1 MKTALLILLGVL
13 TGFLI
18 GKMVYQYNMPQE
30 NFAQQIK
37 QTDGSLVLE
46 RNPYEKPKPIQM
58 PSGAEIFRQATFI
71 VNPSSLD
78 KMNLTVSLVK
88 MPDDTL
94 RTIVKTDNGEIV
106 SGTDIP
112 VDLFKRPIDY
122 NYTAGII
129 YGNTVKGLFLQRDL
143 GRFTL
148 GLDLYEQL
156 RNYDTSYGYNF
167 RFGYKF

>member
-18 GKMVYQYNMPQE
+18 GRVIYKHSPPQE
-30 NFAQQIK
+30 IFAQAIRQK
-37 QTDGSLVLE
+37 DGSLVLE

-58 PSGAEIFRQATFI
+58 PDGAEIFRQATFI
-71 VNPSSLD
+71 VNPTSLD
-78 KMNLTVSLVK
+78 KLNLTVSLVK

-112 VDLFKRPIDY
+112 VDLLKRPIDY

-129 YGNTVKGLFLQRDL
+129 YGNGIQGLFIQREFGRVTFGFDLQA
-143 GRFTL
+143 
-148 GLDLYEQL
+148 QL
-156 RNYDTSYGYNF
+156 ANYAKNYDYTF
-167 RFGYKF
+167 RVGYKF